1 MSAAIEIKNVSHN
14 FKDKVVCD
22 NISIDFE
29 ENKIYGLLGKN
40 GAGKSTLINI
50 ITNQLICKS
59 GEVKIFGTNPREDV
73 SILEDVCVVREKE
86 FFDPTYKVKDIFKS
100 YSYFYKEY
108 DYELQD
114 KLCKL
119 FGINKKIVY
128 KKLSRGMK
136 TLVSNIIGICSNAPI
151 TIFDEP
157 TIGLDAVNR
166 QEFYNIIL
174 ESYMNKNRTIIIST
188 HLINE
193 VEELLEKV
201 VMIADGKIK
210 VNDYID
216 EVKEKSYYISG
227 KGEDLNKLSI
237 LSEMIL
243 VKAFGNNKVCA
254 YYGDLNDK
262 DLSIIENSDIEL
274 DKMSLQDLFINMN
287 KKEEALYEK

>member
-1 MSAAIEIKNVSHN
+1 MSVAIEIKNVSHN

-22 NISIDFE
+22 NISMDFE

-59 GEVKIFGTNPREDV
+59 GEVKIFGENPRENV
-73 SILEDVCVVREKE
+73 SVLEHICVVREKE
-86 FFDPTYKVKDIFKS
+86 FFDLTYKVKDIFKA
-100 YSYFYKEY
+100 YSCFYKDY

-119 FGINKKIVY
+119 FDINKKLVY

-166 QEFYNIIL
+166 QEFYNVLL
-174 ESYMNKNRTIIIST
+174 ESYINKNRTIIIST

-201 VMIADGKIK
+201 VMIKDGKIR
-210 VNDYID
+210 VNDYIE
-216 EVKEKSYYISG
+216 EVREKSYYISG
-227 KGEDLNKLSI
+227 KREDLNRLSI
-237 LSEMIL
+237 LQDMIL
-243 VKAFGNNKVCA
+243 VKAFGNNKTCA
-254 YYGDLNDK
+254 YYGDLSDK
-262 DLSIIENSDIEL
+262 DLMIIESSEIDL

-287 KKEEALYEK
+287 RKEEALYEK

>member
-1 MSAAIEIKNVSHN
+1 MSVAIEIKNVSHN

-22 NISIDFE
+22 NISMDFE

-40 GAGKSTLINI
+40 GTGKSTLINI

-59 GEVKIFGTNPREDV
+59 GEVKIFGENPRENV
-73 SILEDVCVVREKE
+73 SVLEYICVVREKE
-86 FFDPTYKVKDIFKS
+86 FFDLTYKVKDIFKA
-100 YSYFYKEY
+100 YSCFYKGY

-114 KLCKL
+114 KLCRL
-119 FGINKKIVY
+119 FEINKKLVY

-166 QEFYNIIL
+166 QEFYNVLL

-201 VMIADGKIK
+201 VMIKDGKIR
-210 VNDYID
+210 VNDYIE
-216 EVKEKSYYISG
+216 EVREKSYYISG
-227 KGEDLNKLSI
+227 KREDLNRLSI
-237 LSEMIL
+237 LQEMIL
-243 VKAFGNNKVCA
+243 VKAFGNNKTCA
-254 YYGDLNDK
+254 YYGDLSDK
-262 DLSIIENSDIEL
+262 DLMIIESSEIDL

>member
-22 NISIDFE
+22 NISMDFE

-119 FGINKKIVY
+119 FEINKKLVY

-136 TLVSNIIGICSNAPI
+136 TLVSNIIGICSNASI

-227 KGEDLNKLSI
+227 KREDLNKLSI
-237 LSEMIL
+237 LPEMIL
-243 VKAFGNNKVCA
+243 VKVFGNNKMCA
-254 YYGDLNDK
+254 YYGDLNDE

>member
-1 MSAAIEIKNVSHN
+1 MSLAIEVKNISHK

-22 NISIDFE
+22 NISMDFE

-50 ITNQLICKS
+50 ITNQLICNN
-59 GEVKIFGTNPREDV
+59 GEVKIFGKNPREDV
-73 SILEDVCVVREKE
+73 SVLEDVCVVREKE
-86 FFDPTYKVKDIFKS
+86 FFDLAYKVKDIFKA
-100 YSYFYKEY
+100 YSCFYKDY

-114 KLCKL
+114 KLCML
-119 FGINKKIVY
+119 FEINKKLVY

-136 TLVSNIIGICSNAPI
+136 TLVSNIIGICSNSPI

-166 QEFYNIIL
+166 QEFYNVLL
-174 ESYMNKNRTIIIST
+174 ESYMHKNRTIIIST

-201 VMIADGKIK
+201 VMIKDGKVK
-210 VNDYID
+210 VDNYID
-216 EVKEKSYYISG
+216 EVRDKSYYISG
-227 KGEDLNKLSI
+227 KREDLNRLSI
-237 LSEMIL
+237 LQEMML
-243 VKAFGNNKVCA
+243 VKSFGNNKMCA
-254 YYGDLNDK
+254 YYGDLNDE
-262 DLSIIENSDIEL
+262 DLVIIENSDIEL

-287 KKEEALYEK
+287 RKEGALYEK

>member
-1 MSAAIEIKNVSHN
+1 MSVAIEIKNVSHN

-119 FGINKKIVY
+119 FEINKKLVY

-193 VEELLEKV
+193 VEDLLEKV

-216 EVKEKSYYISG
+216 EVKEKS
-227 KGEDLNKLSI
+227 
-237 LSEMIL
+237 
-243 VKAFGNNKVCA
+243 
-254 YYGDLNDK
+254 
-262 DLSIIENSDIEL
+262 
-274 DKMSLQDLFINMN
+274 FI
-287 KKEEALYEK
+287 